1 MIDYQQLEQSLC
13 WLTRNGTTHN
23 TTVSVMTEPNITLYG
38 IKLSGHAHRVEALLN
53 ILELPFRYQDT
64 LPIAPNNAELLA
76 LNPLGQIPVL
86 TDGDLVI
93 ADSNAI
99 LIYLAQRYDSSGRW
113 YPDGALEQ
121 ARIQRW
127 LSIAAGE
134 IRFGPALARA
144 IALFGV
150 KADKNTAQVL
160 AGKILGFM
168 NQHLAQTPYLAGG
181 EPTLADIA
189 CYAYMAHA
197 PEGGVSLQP
206 YHHVRAWLNRVESL
220 PRFKGMPRSGN
231 PIPS

>member
-1 MIDYQQLEQSLC
+1 
-13 WLTRNGTTHN
+13 
-23 TTVSVMTEPNITLYG
+23 MTKPNITLYG
-38 IKLSGHAHRVEALLN
+38 LKVSGHAHRVEMLLN
-53 ILELPFRYQDT
+53 ILDLPYRYQET
-64 LPIAPNNAELLA
+64 MPRAPNNAELLA

-86 TDGDLVI
+86 TDGDLVL

-99 LIYLAQRYDSSGRW
+99 LVYLARCYDSSGRW
-113 YPDGALEQ
+113 YPDGAPEQ

-150 KADKNTAQVL
+150 KADMNTARAL
-160 AGKILGFM
+160 ADKVLGFM
-168 NQHLAQTPYLAGG
+168 NQHLAQTLYLTGA

-189 CYAYMAHA
+189 CYAYVAHA

-206 YHHVRAWLNRVESL
+206 HPHVRAWLDRVEAL
-220 PRFKGMPRSGN
+220 PRFKGMPRSDT
-231 PIPS
+231 PISS